1 MKTDNENLHLLHI
14 RDAVEKILK
23 YSSQITFDEFA
34 KNDKDYDAILM
45 QIVVI
50 GEAVNNLSAEFK
62 EAHHDL
68 PWYEAVGLRNRIAH
82 GYVETRPDVI
92 WDTIKKDMPELKKQI
107 DLIVSNN

>member
-1 MKTDNENLHLLHI
+1 MKTGNENLHLLHI

-23 YSSQITFDEFA
+23 YSSKITFDEFA

-45 QIVVI
+45 QIIVI
-50 GEAVNNLSAEFK
+50 GEAVNNLSADFK

-82 GYVETRPDVI
+82 GYVETRPDVV

-107 DLIVSNN
+107 DHILDNN